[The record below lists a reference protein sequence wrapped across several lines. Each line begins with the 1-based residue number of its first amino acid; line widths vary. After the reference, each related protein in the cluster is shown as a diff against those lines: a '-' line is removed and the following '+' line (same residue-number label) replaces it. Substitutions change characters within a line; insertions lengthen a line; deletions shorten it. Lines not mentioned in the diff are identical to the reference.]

1 VTRDRDAVSRED
13 FARARRRTINTAL
26 STYDNHP
33 HDGYKPEAFRH
44 YIRELAL
51 LGALEKLDFAT
62 ALDVGCSEGYFTK
75 IVGERFGVEARGVDL
90 STVALAKAREKHGL
104 DVAAAE
110 VTRLPFP
117 DGSFDVVFST
127 EVIEYVLDPEEM
139 IAEMRRVARNAV
151 LVMTP
156 VSQAE
161 DEHEPDYEVRVEGH
175 VNDFDSATVRR
186 LFGPDA
192 QLGSFRC
199 NATLALIVGVG
210 RHMPAGVR
218 DGFYRLDH
226 FVSQHWGAPEHRL
239 KPLRNR
245 DWLITVPATGA
256 GTGRPQWC
264 CPACHGQLDEQGQSW
279 RCSGCGALYP
289 IDAGVPDFY
298 ESAGVS

>member
-1 VTRDRDAVSRED
+1 MNA
-13 FARARRRTINTAL
+13 AL

-62 ALDVGCSEGYFTK
+62 VLDVGCSEGYFTK
-75 IVGERFGVEARGVDL
+75 TVRDRFGVEAWGVDL

-104 DVAAAE
+104 DVAAAD
-110 VTRLPFP
+110 VTRLPFA
-117 DGSFDVVFST
+117 DGSFDLVFST

-139 IAEMRRVARNAV
+139 ISEMRRVARGTA

-156 VSQAE
+156 VSQAQ

-175 VNDFDSATVRR
+175 VNDFDAAAVRR
-186 LFGPDA
+186 LFGSDA

-199 NATLALIVGVG
+199 NATLALIVGAA

-226 FVSQHWGAPEHRL
+226 FVSRHWGAPGRRL

-245 DWLITVPATGA
+245 DWLITVPATGT
-256 GTGRPQWC
+256 GTGQPRWS
-264 CPACHGQLDEQGQSW
+264 CPACHSELDERGQAL
-279 RCSGCGALYP
+279 RCRGCGVLYP
-289 IDAGVPDFY
+289 LNAGIPDFF
-298 ESAGVS
+298 ESAGAP